1 MNLNLLETIFENLPI
16 VVFVKDDQHRYVYV
30 NDVFTLHAGLPRE
43 KCIGFTDREF
53 QSASTTEELGQ
64 SFIDS
69 DDAVL
74 KNGDVVETVF
84 TYSVAGTTPTP
95 FLTRKVRLMASDGR
109 AYILGTSMDIGII
122 KKQEAELAQKEARYR
137 ALAESAPVG
146 IWHVDEG
153 GKTVFCN
160 RQLVELFA
168 MDESGIQ
175 NLNANTVLKASV
187 GFEVSRMVEHGSR
200 SDMNLVLPHGMQGR
214 VILAAS
220 PWLLSDEQR
229 TTILS
234 FADISKVSDLETI
247 NEQVVTLN
255 KELAAKMKELRSAQ
269 DEVIRKG
276 KMAQLGQLTAT
287 VAHEIRNPLGA
298 IRTSAFLLER
308 KLRGKELGIESQLER
323 INNGVVRC
331 DDIITQLLDF
341 ARSKKLELLPTAIDA
356 WLTELV
362 EQEAQNLPA
371 RLNIILELGL
381 GELAVG
387 LDKTRLSRAVINLLS
402 NASEAMVG
410 KGKENLTQGALEPQ
424 IKILTKLTA
433 RGVEVMVEDNG
444 PGMTAEILARIREP
458 LFTTKSFGTGLGIPA
473 IEQIIEQ
480 HHGGLDIWSEPGRGA
495 KFTLWWPVQRPELA
509 VA

>member
-1 MNLNLLETIFENLPI
+1 MTLNLLETIFEQLPI
-16 VVFVKDDQHRYVYV
+16 VVFVKDEQHRYVYV
-30 NDVFTLHAGLPRE
+30 NDVFILHAGIARE
-43 KCIGFTDREF
+43 KCIGFTDKDF
-53 QSASTTEELGQ
+53 QSSSTTEELGQ
-64 SFIDS
+64 SFYDS
-69 DDAVL
+69 DEAVL
-74 KNGDVVETVF
+74 KTGEAVETVF

-95 FLTRKVRLMASDGR
+95 FLTRKVRLMTDDGK

-137 ALAESAPVG
+137 ALAESAPVA
-146 IWHVDEG
+146 IWHVAED

-160 RQLVELFA
+160 RQLAELFEMNEA
-168 MDESGIQ
+168 SII
-175 NLNANTVLKASV
+175 NLNANAVLKASV
-187 GFEVSRMVEHGSR
+187 GFDVARMVEHGSR
-200 SDMNLVLPHGMQGR
+200 SDMNLVLPQGMQGR

-220 PWLLSDEQR
+220 PWLLSEGQR

-234 FADISKVSDLETI
+234 FADISKVSDLESI

-255 KELAAKMKELRSAQ
+255 KELAAKMVELRSAQ

-287 VAHEIRNPLGA
+287 VAHEIRNPLGTV
-298 IRTSAFLLER
+298 RTSAFLLER
-308 KLRGKELGIESQLER
+308 KLKGKNLGIEAQLER
-323 INNGVVRC
+323 INNGVTRC

-341 ARSKKLELLPTAIDA
+341 ARSRKLELKPTALDD
-356 WLTELV
+356 WLSGLV

-371 RLNIILELGL
+371 QLTITMELGL
-381 GELAVG
+381 ADLTVA
-387 LDKTRLSRAVINLLS
+387 LDQNRLQRAIINLLS

-410 KGKENLTQGALEPQ
+410 KGKDKLADDGFMPE
-424 IKILTKLTA
+424 IKIATRRSG
-433 RGVEVMVEDNG
+433 RGVEVVVADNG

-480 HHGGLDIWSEPGRGA
+480 HHGGLEIWSAPGQGA
-495 KFTLWWPVQRPELA
+495 KFTLWWPVQEQVSA